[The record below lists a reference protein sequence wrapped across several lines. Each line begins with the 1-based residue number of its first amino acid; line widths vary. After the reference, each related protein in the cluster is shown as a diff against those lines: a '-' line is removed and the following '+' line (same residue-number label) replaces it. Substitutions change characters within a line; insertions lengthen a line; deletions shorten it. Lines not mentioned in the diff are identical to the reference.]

1 MEHDI
6 QSEHADLSV
15 VQYVLVDPLVRE
27 ALGISPIPEGPPIPV
42 MGAGVVT
49 REMEDAIAA
58 NAKIAQDAAEASP
71 AEAKAK
77 VVEQLAGLGFSA
89 PMIAGPV
96 TGLSG
101 GWKMKLAL
109 ARVILSKVELALL
122 DEPTNHLDV
131 QNAAWLTEYLV
142 GLTDVSLMVV
152 SHDSQFLDA
161 VCTHIVHYEGFRLR
175 TYKGNLSCF
184 VEKKPEA
191 KSYYELSETAV
202 KFAFPEPG
210 FLDGVKS
217 KDKAI
222 LKMSTASYTYPGR
235 DKPSVIGASI
245 ACSLSSRVVIH
256 GRNGAGKSTLV
267 KMLTGEIEPSE
278 GGVWKH
284 PSLRIAYVAQNAFHH
299 IEEHLN
305 LSPSEYIQWRY
316 ASGEDRE
323 ALVKVSRVIT
333 EEEEKRMAAVQ
344 TLNGVKLVV
353 KELLARRK
361 SGRSWEYEVAFV
373 GQPADKNQWMPR
385 DWLEAIGWGKA
396 VDALDA
402 REAAAAGLHSKPLTA
417 ANIVKHLEALGL
429 EAEFALHHRI
439 RGLSGGQKI
448 KLVLGAALWQN
459 PHIVVMDEPSN
470 VSARILLLAVVLA
483 LLLSD
488 VAFSNHRLLFA
499 VSTLLPFP
507 PAPPPAP
514 CSTLTATPSAPS
526 PPPSRSSRAAWCSS
540 RTTATSPRSCAPRRG
555 TSWTAS
561 SPPPAPSGPLRRS
574 RPSSP
579 PMRSWTRRATSS
591 RWSRSCRARSSARR
605 RRRRPAGA
613 RPARTCPTTTG
624 IKQQLPLSRP
634 PAVTRLPRL
643 GLDDNTHPG
652 PLVRIIGPLIPLCN
666 RTTHTCGR
674 LLRLRQSTQPRT
686 RGSADNTALP
696 AIVRLMGS
704 GLRDGACV
712 AGLRRLLVPLDAVAL
727 RLQACWPPP

>member
-1 MEHDI
+1 VEHDI

-77 VVEQLAGLGFSA
+77 VVEQLSGLGFSA

-470 VSARILLLAVVLA
+470 VSARLTLPAAVL
-483 LLLSD
+483 
-488 VAFSNHRLLFA
+488 
-499 VSTLLPFP
+499 TLLTSH
-507 PAPPPAP
+507 A
-514 CSTLTATPSAPS
+514 STTDCYSLSLNSA
-526 PPPSRSSRAAWCSS
+526 A
-540 RTTATSPRSCAPRRG
+540 
-555 TSWTAS
+555 
-561 SPPPAPSGPLRRS
+561 LY
-574 RPSSP
+574 
-579 PMRSWTRRATSS
+579 
-591 RWSRSCRARSSARR
+591 SCR
-605 RRRRPAGA
+605 
-613 RPARTCPTTTG
+613 TH
-624 IKQQLPLSRP
+624 L
-634 PAVTRLPRL
+634 PAVPRPRLPRRPRRRHQ
-643 GLDDNTHPG
+643 GVPG
-652 PLVRIIGPLIPLCN
+652 RRGAHHAPP
-666 RTTHTCGR
+666 R
-674 LLRLRQSTQPRT
+674 LHQ
-686 RGSADNTALP
+686 GA
-696 AIVRLMGS
+696 V
-704 GLRDGACV
+704 LRDVGRR
-712 AGLRRLLVPLDAVAL
+712 GRHRHFLRRQVGRCAD
-727 RLQACWPPP
+727 RGQARPR